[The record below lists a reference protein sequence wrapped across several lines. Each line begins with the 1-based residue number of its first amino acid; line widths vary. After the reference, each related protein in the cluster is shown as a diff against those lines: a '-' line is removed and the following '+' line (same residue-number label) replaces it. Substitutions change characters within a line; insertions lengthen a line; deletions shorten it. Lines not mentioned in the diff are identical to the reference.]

1 MKKILLILFVFIN
14 TISFAQTLKVSSD
27 KNPAIVGEQ
36 ILLQYTIDEKGNN
49 FKSPSFNGLKVISGP
64 NPSTS
69 SNYTFINGKSESK
82 TTTTYSFYI
91 KAVKE
96 GTFNITPASIKVK
109 GKKIDSKS
117 YQLKIVKGSDRQKAN
132 QKALSDNLYI
142 KVDVSKKNIVVGE
155 QIFLLTSTFM

>member
-1 MKKILLILFVFIN
+1 MKKILLILFVLIS
-14 TISFAQTLKVSSD
+14 TITFAQKLKISID

-49 FKSPSFNGLKVISGP
+49 FKSPSFNGLKVMSGP

-91 KAVKE
+91 QAVKK
-96 GTFNITPASIKVK
+96 GIFNITPASIEVNGKTVK
-109 GKKIDSKS
+109 SKN
-117 YQLKIVKGSDRQKAN
+117 YQLKIVKENDRNKTEQKAI
-132 QKALSDNLYI
+132 SENLFI
-142 KVDVSKKNIVVGE
+142 KVDVSKRNIVVGE
-155 QIFLLTSTFM
+155 QILV